1 MSVFGAANATID
13 QLLDR
18 TLAEWRTHLAAG
30 GTDDTYQQALVA
42 QFVTAAAAHKPPAG
56 AVHMALTLY
65 RLARTRELAG
75 QLADENA
82 RYAATLA
89 DLDTLEGL

>member
-1 MSVFGAANATID
+1 MSVFGAAHATID

-18 TLAEWRTHLAAG
+18 TLAEWRAHLAAG

-56 AVHMALTLY
+56 ATHMALALY
-65 RLARTRELAG
+65 RLARTRELAAH
-75 QLADENA
+75 LADENA
-82 RYAATLA
+82 RYKATLA